1 MPRIQIANYNRL
13 IIRICSV
20 SVIWYVF
27 IPNCLQL
34 EWLAISE
41 GLGQQKRSTRDV
53 TIKVLERF
61 ITIFRSTSFPCPPKI
76 ILFFTTQFKFL
87 FVQILLVEKVK
98 RSKYPCSQ
106 YFSLHL
112 TGRSASDFSLRI
124 SVKSSFQAWRIL
136 NPITLEKNQK
146 NHRRSPRDTIRMFLK
161 NYVSVIVWLLELC

>member
-1 MPRIQIANYNRL
+1 MLCKRYLIRFHSELSTAWMTCHLRRL
-13 IIRICSV
+13 
-20 SVIWYVF
+20 
-27 IPNCLQL
+27 
-34 EWLAISE
+34 
-41 GLGQQKRSTRDV
+41 RSTKKVNTWRA
-53 TIKVLERF
+53 IKVLERF

-76 ILFFTTQFKFL
+76 ILFFTTHFKFL

-98 RSKYPCSQ
+98 RSKYPCSK
-106 YFSLHL
+106 YFSLQL

-136 NPITLEKNQK
+136 NPITLEKNQR